1 MMRTHYCGELNK
13 ENIGQTVK
21 ICGWTNRRRD
31 HGGVIFLDVH
41 QFERVRA

>member
-21 ICGWTNRRRD
+21 ICGWTNRRREILTNSLP
-31 HGGVIFLDVH
+31 IFC
-41 QFERVRA
+41 AISP